1 MYRLFLPYI
10 NSYDRYSY
18 FFVEN
23 PLWVFDFT
31 SDINDLFTQI
41 ESLNALD
48 PGKETFDMSLLFDIL
63 YEKVSQS
70 MEPSQT

>member
-1 MYRLFLPYI
+1 M
-10 NSYDRYSY
+10 
-18 FFVEN
+18 
-23 PLWVFDFT
+23 FDFT

-70 MEPSQT
+70 MELCQTQTDPCG